1 MKKTLSVLISAL
13 LAFAGLTVVSA
24 PANAAD
30 RTVTIHYHR
39 FDGAYEGRTI
49 WAWGTANEEVSG
61 GGNGGQDGVFITDI
75 DEDAAKFGATF
86 SFVVSD
92 DTVTG
97 FGFIVRNGNNW
108 DDGRDYEG
116 TNVENGNKSPVL
128 NETGDTEM
136 WIVFG
141 SNTVYYEEPAFPQAV
156 DSPAAAVKV
165 GKLIKLDARTDKAAV
180 VTWTSKTKKVCSV
193 VMKSGKPKL
202 KGLKKGL
209 CRVKA
214 VAVSVGE
221 YGAYSKT
228 IAVYVN

>member
-24 PANAAD
+24 PAHAAD

-39 FDGAYEGRTI
+39 FDGAYDGRTI
-49 WAWGTANEEVSG
+49 WAWGTGNEEVSG
-61 GGNGGQDGVFITDI
+61 GGNGGQDGVYITDI
-75 DEDAAKFGATF
+75 DENAAKFGATF

-116 TNVENGNKSPVL
+116 TNVENGNKSPVI

-156 DSPAAAVKV
+156 DSPAASVKV

-214 VAVSVGE
+214 VAVGVGE

-228 IAVYVN
+228 IALYVN

>member
-39 FDGAYEGRTI
+39 FDGAYDTKTLWI
-49 WAWGTANEEVSG
+49 WNNPNATVNESSDQFFEV
-61 GGNGGQDGVFITDI
+61 
-75 DEDAAKFGATF
+75 DESLAKFQATF
-86 SFVVSD
+86 TFVVSD
-92 DTVTG
+92 DTKAS
-97 FGFIVRNGNNW
+97 FGFLVRNGNNW
-108 DDGRDYEG
+108 DDGKDHEG
-116 TNVENGNKSPVL
+116 SNADNADKAVTL
-128 NETGDTEM
+128 NASGDTDV
-136 WIVFG
+136 WIVEA

-156 DSPAAAVKV
+156 DSPAASVKV

-193 VMKSGKPKL
+193 VMKKGKPNV

-209 CRVKA
+209 CRIKA
-214 VAVSVGE
+214 VAVGVGE
-221 YGAYSKT
+221 YGAYNKT
-228 IAVYVN
+228 IALYVN